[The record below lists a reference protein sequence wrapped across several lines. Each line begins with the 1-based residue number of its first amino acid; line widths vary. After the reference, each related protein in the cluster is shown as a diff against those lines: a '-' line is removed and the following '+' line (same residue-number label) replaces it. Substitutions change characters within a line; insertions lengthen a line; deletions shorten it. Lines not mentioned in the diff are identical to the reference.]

1 MFSIHRLP
9 LSHLVTSR
17 GAGGGLWAPGT
28 AAPAAQGFR
37 GLAIAIR

>member
-28 AAPAAQGFR
+28 AAPVAR
-37 GLAIAIR
+37 GLQGLATVIR